1 MTIHNTAVI
10 SPGAKI
16 SKGVKIGPWSVIRGN
31 VKIGKN
37 TEIASNVVIDGWT
50 SIGENNKIFP
60 GAVIGTVP
68 QDVKCND
75 DDRTYVK
82 IGNGNIIR
90 EYVTINRA
98 TEPET
103 ATVVGDNN
111 FFMAYTHAAHN
122 CKVGNGVTMV
132 NFSGL
137 SGHSILENGCVLAGM
152 VGIHQGARVGR
163 LAMVGGLSKVVKD
176 IPPFARADGH
186 PTRIYGLNIIGLT
199 RNNIPAPVIEKLKKA
214 YKILFR
220 SGMNT
225 TQALKKIEEEIP
237 LVDELQYLI
246 NFIRVSDRGIC
257 K

>member
-10 SPGAKI
+10 SPSAKI
-16 SKGVKIGPWSVIRGN
+16 SKGVKIGPWSVIGEN
-31 VKIGKN
+31 VEIGKN
-37 TEIASNVVIDGWT
+37 TEIGSNVVIDRWT
-50 SIGENNKIFP
+50 TIGKNNKISP
-60 GAVIGTVP
+60 GAVIGTAP
-68 QDVKCND
+68 QDKKYDGV
-75 DDRTYVK
+75 RTYVK
-82 IGNGNIIR
+82 IGSGNIIR

-98 TEPET
+98 TET
-103 ATVVGDNN
+103 DTGTVVGDNN
-111 FFMAYTHAAHN
+111 FFMAYTHVAHN
-122 CKVGNGVTMV
+122 CKVGSNVTMV

-137 SGHSILENGCVLAGM
+137 SGHSVLEDGCVLAGM

-186 PTRIYGLNIIGLT
+186 PTRIYGLNTIGLT
-199 RNNIPAPVIEKLKKA
+199 RKNIPAPVIEKLKKA

-225 TQALKKIEEEIP
+225 SQALGKIEEEIP
-237 LVDELQYLI
+237 LIDEIQYLI
-246 NFIRVSDRGIC
+246 NFIRTSDRGIC

>member
-10 SPGAKI
+10 SPNAKI
-16 SKGVKIGPWSVIRGN
+16 SKGVKIGPWSVIGDN

-37 TEIASNVVIDGWT
+37 TEIGSNVVIDGWT
-50 SIGENNKIFP
+50 SIGENNKISP
-60 GAVIGTVP
+60 GAVIGTAP
-68 QDVKCND
+68 QDVKYED
-75 DDRTYVK
+75 ARTYVK

-103 ATVVGDNN
+103 ETLVGNNN
-111 FFMAYTHAAHN
+111 FLMAYTHIAHN
-122 CKVGNGVTMV
+122 CKVGNNVIMV
-132 NFSGL
+132 NYTAL
-137 SGHSILENGCVLAGM
+137 SGHTVLEDRCVLSGM

-163 LAMVGGLSKVVKD
+163 LAIVGGLSKVVKD

-186 PTRIYGLNIIGLT
+186 PIRIYGLNTIGLT

-225 TQALKKIEEEIP
+225 SQAIKKIEEEVP
-237 LVDELQYLI
+237 LIDEIQYLI
-246 NFIRVSDRGIC
+246 NFIRTSDRGIC

>member
-1 MTIHNTAVI
+1 MTIHDTAVI
-10 SPGAKI
+10 SPSAKI
-16 SKGVKIGPWSVIRGN
+16 SKNVKIGPWSVIGCN
-31 VKIGKN
+31 VEIGEN
-37 TEIASNVVIDGWT
+37 TEIASNVVIEGWT
-50 SIGENNKIFP
+50 SIGENNKISP

-68 QDVKCND
+68 QDVKYD
-75 DDRTYVK
+75 GARTYVK

-103 ATVVGDNN
+103 ATVVGNNN
-111 FFMAYTHAAHN
+111 FFMAYTHVAHN
-122 CKVGNGVTMV
+122 CKVCNGVTMV

-137 SGHSILENGCVLAGM
+137 SGHSVLEDGCVLAGM

-163 LAMVGGLSKVVKD
+163 LAMAGGLSKVVKD

-186 PTRIYGLNIIGLT
+186 PTRIYGLNTIGLT
-199 RNNIPAPVIEKLKKA
+199 RNNVPAPVIEKLKKA

-237 LVDELQYLI
+237 LVDEVQYLL
-246 NFIRVSDRGIC
+246 NFIRASDRGIC

>member
-10 SPGAKI
+10 SPSAKI
-16 SKGVKIGPWSVIRGN
+16 SEGVKIGPWSVIGEN
-31 VKIGKN
+31 VQIGKN

-50 SIGENNKIFP
+50 AIGENNKISP
-60 GAVIGTVP
+60 GAVIGTAP
-68 QDVKCND
+68 QDIKYTGK
-75 DDRTYVK
+75 RTYAR

-98 TEPET
+98 TETET
-103 ATVVGDNN
+103 ATVVEDNN
-111 FFMAYTHAAHN
+111 FFMAYTHVAHN
-122 CKVGNGVTMV
+122 CRVGNNVTMV

-137 SGHSILENGCVLAGM
+137 SGHSVLEDGCVLAGM
-152 VGIHQGARVGR
+152 VGIHQGARVGKF
-163 LAMVGGLSKVVKD
+163 AMVGGLSKVVKD

-186 PTRIYGLNIIGLT
+186 PTRIYGLNTIGLT
-199 RNNIPAPVIEKLKKA
+199 RKKIPAPVIEKLKKA

-225 TQALKKIEEEIP
+225 SQAIKKIEEEIQ
-237 LVDELQYLI
+237 LIDEIQYLI
-246 NFIRVSDRGIC
+246 NFIRTSDRGIC

>member
-10 SPGAKI
+10 SPSAKI
-16 SKGVKIGPWSVIRGN
+16 SKGVKIGPWSVIGSN
-31 VKIGKN
+31 VKVGEN

-50 SIGENNKIFP
+50 TIGKNNKISP

-68 QDVKCND
+68 QDVKYD
-75 DDRTYVK
+75 GARTYVK

-103 ATVVGDNN
+103 ATIVGDNN
-111 FFMAYTHAAHN
+111 FFMAYTHVAHN
-122 CKVGNGVTMV
+122 CKVGNNVTMV

-137 SGHSILENGCVLAGM
+137 SGHSVLEDGCVLAGM
-152 VGIHQGARVGR
+152 VGIHQGVSVGR

-186 PTRIYGLNIIGLT
+186 PTRIYGLNTIGLT
-199 RNNIPAPVIEKLKKA
+199 RNNIPVPVIEKLKKA

-220 SGMNT
+220 FGMNT
-225 TQALKKIEEEIP
+225 SQAIKKIEEEIP
-237 LVDELQYLI
+237 LIAEIQYLI
-246 NFIRVSDRGIC
+246 NFIRTSDRGIC